1 MADIQNDETA
11 EKPIG
16 TSALLGLLVGII
28 SHEIV
33 YQNANSYLWFSLAG
47 AIPGLYLLRALIKS
61 RLKAMHV
68 IESDDLTIAR
78 RLQGKIS
85 YSESFA
91 NYCAF
96 AFITSF
102 LIITI
107 VANVLVKNFQ
117 KPQFQYLPS
126 WAYGIFSRSDNAFY
140 SNLAKPD
147 MDIALVASD
156 SNIDL
161 NDSFIVVPRGFFLI
175 TGYLCL
181 AKA

>member
-1 MADIQNDETA
+1 MADITNHEKA

-16 TSALLGLLVGII
+16 TAALLGLLVGII

-33 YQNANSYLWFSLAG
+33 HQHAKSYLWFSLAG

-78 RLQGKIS
+78 KLQGKIS

-91 NYCAF
+91 NYCAL
-96 AFITSF
+96 AFIACF

-107 VANVLVKNFQ
+107 GTNVLVQEFPEAPVSMFTLVSFWNF
-117 KPQFQYLPS
+117 
-126 WAYGIFSRSDNAFY
+126 FS
-140 SNLAKPD
+140 L
-147 MDIALVASD
+147 
-156 SNIDL
+156 
-161 NDSFIVVPRGFFLI
+161 
-175 TGYLCL
+175 
-181 AKA
+181 

>member
-1 MADIQNDETA
+1 MADIPNDETA

-28 SHEIV
+28 SYEIV
-33 YQNANSYLWFSLAG
+33 YQNANSYLGFSVAG
-47 AIPGLYLLRALIKS
+47 AIPGLHLLRALIKS

-107 VANVLVKNFQ
+107 VANVLVQEFPEAPVSIFTLVGLWNF
-117 KPQFQYLPS
+117 
-126 WAYGIFSRSDNAFY
+126 FS
-140 SNLAKPD
+140 L
-147 MDIALVASD
+147 
-156 SNIDL
+156 
-161 NDSFIVVPRGFFLI
+161 
-175 TGYLCL
+175 
-181 AKA
+181 